1 MIPLIGKQSEQVAY
15 KLEKLFFMFG
25 FPKTLHSDKGGEFR
39 NKNMENLCK
48 KHKIKFVHGAP
59 RNPSTQGQV
68 ERNNS
73 SIKVNI
79 TNIVKERGILR
90 SNWCQVVHEAAYK
103 KKISLH
109 RAIQKTSYYVA
120 FGKEPNKECH
130 DAKTSDQQPQEDSVM
145 ENETTGPEQEEMKND
160 TPINKTLPDENSMVQ
175 LKTPRAEQE
184 EFESKQANKEVVESK
199 KRKAITQSVME
210 KQSEYNKKMKLSRN
224 KPRSFKVDDYVTIIK
239 IDKVDKATPL
249 HPNVILGKIL
259 SMENDYAKVVT
270 KFGVISTYICT
281 NRLNKCTRTNIV
293 FDFSKEI
300 PFSTVSKKAIDQ

>member
-1 MIPLIGKQSEQVAY
+1 M
-15 KLEKLFFMFG
+15 
-25 FPKTLHSDKGGEFR
+25 
-39 NKNMENLCK
+39 
-48 KHKIKFVHGAP
+48 
-59 RNPSTQGQV
+59 V
-68 ERNNS
+68 E
-73 SIKVNI
+73 
-79 TNIVKERGILR
+79 
-90 SNWCQVVHEAAYK
+90 
-103 KKISLH
+103 
-109 RAIQKTSYYVA
+109 
-120 FGKEPNKECH
+120 
-130 DAKTSDQQPQEDSVM
+130 
-145 ENETTGPEQEEMKND
+145 
-160 TPINKTLPDENSMVQ
+160 
-175 LKTPRAEQE
+175 LKTPTAEQE
-184 EFESKQANKEVVESK
+184 EFESKQANKEEVESK

-270 KFGVISTYICT
+270 KFGVISTYIST